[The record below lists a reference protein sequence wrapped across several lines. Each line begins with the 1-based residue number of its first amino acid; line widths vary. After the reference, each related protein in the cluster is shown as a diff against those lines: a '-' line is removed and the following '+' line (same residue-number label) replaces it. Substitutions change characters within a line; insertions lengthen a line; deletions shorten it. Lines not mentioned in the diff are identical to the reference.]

1 MLIITADTWFKIVLV
16 MEGAAALSCLGLL
29 FGRAAWLRREALWL
43 EPKTKAMRAIL
54 VQALET
60 GAVTAHDLETVKRLP
75 LRAQIKLIADLAA
88 SLTGMKL
95 RELANIAKQLHI
107 PQYAE
112 ALCRSPRWSRRVR
125 GIRLLTTLAEGRHIL
140 PTLFQD
146 PCPIVR
152 SELANWAADHSSPE
166 LIDAVL
172 RLLDDADGFCRFA
185 AHNAL
190 YRMGSAVVGPLE
202 RYIESRTGIAQERAM
217 AVAVSLGHE
226 GFEELARKLLGHAS
240 PVTRTLAVEALGKAG
255 SLQSAPL
262 LIDRLNDP
270 APPVRQAAAH
280 TLGRLK
286 CWRAAPAI
294 ARLLQDPVWTV
305 RHEAAL
311 TLRSLGAP
319 GMLLLRRNL
328 MNPDRFAGDMARHV
342 LGLPAVTARA
352 EPA

>member
-1 MLIITADTWFKIVLV
+1 
-16 MEGAAALSCLGLL
+16 
-29 FGRAAWLRREALWL
+29 
-43 EPKTKAMRAIL
+43 
-54 VQALET
+54 
-60 GAVTAHDLETVKRLP
+60 
-75 LRAQIKLIADLAA
+75 
-88 SLTGMKL
+88 
-95 RELANIAKQLHI
+95 
-107 PQYAE
+107 
-112 ALCRSPRWSRRVR
+112 
-125 GIRLLTTLAEGRHIL
+125 
-140 PTLFQD
+140 
-146 PCPIVR
+146 
-152 SELANWAADHSSPE
+152 
-166 LIDAVL
+166 
-172 RLLDDADGFCRFA
+172 
-185 AHNAL
+185 
-190 YRMGSAVVGPLE
+190 
-202 RYIESRTGIAQERAM
+202 M

-342 LGLPAVTARA
+342 LGLPAMTARA